1 MRSSDFSRS
10 LDRSFSVR
18 VFDVLV
24 RSCVATL
31 DAAAL
36 VAVRFNVRD
45 LGPIALAARPAM
57 AVRVRQPAV
66 RSASPVAV
74 PAISA

>member
-1 MRSSDFSRS
+1 MITSDYSRS
-10 LDRSFSVR
+10 VDRNFSVR

-36 VAVRFNVRD
+36 VAERFDVRD
-45 LGPIALAARPAM
+45 IGPIALATRPAM

-66 RSASPVAV
+66 RSVSPVTV
-74 PAISA
+74 PAIWA